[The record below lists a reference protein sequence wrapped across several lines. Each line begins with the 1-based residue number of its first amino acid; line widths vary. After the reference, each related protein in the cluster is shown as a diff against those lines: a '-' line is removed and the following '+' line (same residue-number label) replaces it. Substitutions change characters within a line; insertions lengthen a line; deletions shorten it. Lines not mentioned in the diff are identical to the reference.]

1 MSGTI
6 AMLLLGLGT
15 LLVGNGLLG
24 TLLGIRAQLE
34 GFTNTA
40 IGALMAAYFLGYVMG
55 TFLVPALI
63 RRVGHIRTFAA
74 LAAVGSASVLCYG
87 LIVHPVAWAALRV
100 ITGIAVVGVYTVVE
114 SWLNEQTPHHT
125 RGRVFA
131 IYMMVTLVGLA
142 AGQYLILTGDIGALS
157 LFAIASMLFTLGLVP
172 IAATRIHAPQP
183 LANPSVSLAHLFWIA
198 PLAAG
203 GAFIAGIVSGAF
215 WSLGAVFAQ
224 RVGLSEEGIALFMS
238 ATILGGALLQWPIG
252 RLSDHYSRR
261 FMLTLV
267 SITAALVALLALR
280 VMYESLA
287 ALIACAF
294 VYGGLM
300 FSVYSLSVAHM
311 NDRLSAPGDVLDA
324 TRGLLL
330 IFGMGSIAGPAIGGP
345 LMDWF
350 GPGTLPA
357 YSAAALGLLG
367 LLGLVRLIW
376 AVPIPLI
383 EQGRFVLMVRTTP
396 VALGMLPQTDTQP
409 ELDLSL
415 LPENN
420 LRKSGNPR

>member
-15 LLVGNGLLG
+15 LLVGTGLLG

-34 GFTNTA
+34 GFSNSS
-40 IGALMAAYFLGYVMG
+40 IGALMAAYYLGYVMG
-55 TFLVPALI
+55 TFLAPALI
-63 RRVGHIRTFAA
+63 RRVGHIRSFAA
-74 LAAVGSASVLCYG
+74 LAAIGSASVLCYG
-87 LIVHPVAWAALRV
+87 LIVHPVAWAGLRI

-114 SWLNEQTPHHT
+114 SWLNEQAPHHT
-125 RGRVFA
+125 RGQIFA
-131 IYMMVTLVGLA
+131 IYMVVTLLSLA
-142 AGQYLILTGDIGALS
+142 AGQYLILTGDPGALA
-157 LFAIASMLFTLGLVP
+157 LFAVASMLFTLGLVP

-183 LANPSVSLAHLFWIA
+183 LAAPSVSLTHLFWLA
-198 PLAAG
+198 PLAAC
-203 GAFIAGIVSGAF
+203 GAFIAGIASSAF

-238 ATILGGALLQWPIG
+238 ATIVGGALLQWPIG

-267 SITAALVALLALR
+267 SFTAALVALLVLR
-280 VMYESLA
+280 VMHASLA
-287 ALIACAF
+287 ALTACAF
-294 VYGGLM
+294 LYGGLM

-345 LMDWF
+345 LMDRF
-350 GPGTLPA
+350 GPGTIPA
-357 YSAAALGLLG
+357 YSAATLGLLG
-367 LLGLVRLIW
+367 LLGLLRLIW
-376 AVPIPLI
+376 AAPIPLI

-396 VALGMLPQTDTQP
+396 VVLEMLPQTDAQP
-409 ELDLSL
+409 ELDLPPPS
-415 LPENN
+415 EYSS
-420 LRKSGNPR
+420 RIR

>member
-6 AMLLLGLGT
+6 AMLLLGLGA

-24 TLLGIRAQLE
+24 TLLGIRARLE
-34 GFTNTA
+34 GFTNTS
-40 IGALMAAYFLGYVMG
+40 IGALMAAYFLGYVLG
-55 TFLVPALI
+55 TFLVPILI

-74 LAAVGSASVLCYG
+74 LAAMGSISVLCYG
-87 LIVHPVAWAALRV
+87 LVVHPVAWAVLRV
-100 ITGIAVVGVYTVVE
+100 VTGIAVLGVYMVVE
-114 SWLNEQTPHHT
+114 SWLNEQTPPSV

-131 IYMMVTLVGLA
+131 MYMVVTLVGLA
-142 AGQYLILTGDIGALS
+142 AGQYLILIGDTGALT

-183 LANPSVSLAHLFWIA
+183 QTTPPVSLIHLFWRA
-198 PLAAG
+198 PLAAC

-238 ATILGGALLQWPIG
+238 ATILGGAFLQWPIG

-267 SITAALVALLALR
+267 SFSAALVALLALR
-280 VMYESLA
+280 VMHESLT

-294 VYGGLM
+294 LYGGLM
-300 FSVYSLSVAHM
+300 FSVYSLSVALM
-311 NDRLSAPGDVLDA
+311 NDRLTTRWEVLDA

-330 IFGMGSIAGPAIGGP
+330 IFGIGSIAGPAIGGP

-350 GPGTLPA
+350 GPGTIPA
-357 YSAAALGLLG
+357 YSAVTLGLLG
-367 LLGLVRLIW
+367 LLGLVRLVW
-376 AVPIPLI
+376 AKPIPLI
-383 EQGRFVLMVRTTP
+383 AQGRFMPMVRTTP
-396 VALGMLPQTDTQP
+396 VVLEMLSQTDVQP
-409 ELDLSL
+409 ELEDMP
-415 LPENN
+415 LPAEEA
-420 LRKSGNPR
+420 

>member
-6 AMLLLGLGT
+6 TMLLLGLGT

-24 TLLGIRAQLE
+24 TLLGIRARLE

-63 RRVGHIRTFAA
+63 RRVGHIRSFAA
-74 LAAVGSASVLCYG
+74 LAAIGSASVLCYG
-87 LIVHPVAWAALRV
+87 LMVHPVAWATLRV

-114 SWLNEQTPHHT
+114 SWLNEQSSHHT
-125 RGRVFA
+125 RGRIFA
-131 IYMMVTLVGLA
+131 IYMMVTLASLA
-142 AGQYLILTGDIGALS
+142 AGQYLILTGDTGALM
-157 LFAIASMLFTLGLVP
+157 LFAVASMLFTLGLVP

-183 LANPSVSLAHLFWIA
+183 LATPSVSLIHLFRLA

-224 RVGLSEEGIALFMS
+224 RVGLSEESIALFMS
-238 ATILGGALLQWPIG
+238 ATIIGGALLQWPIG

-267 SITAALVALLALR
+267 SFAAALVALLVLR
-280 VMYESLA
+280 VMYASLA
-287 ALIACAF
+287 ALTACAF
-294 VYGGLM
+294 LYGGLM
-300 FSVYSLSVAHM
+300 FSIYSLSVAHM

-345 LMDWF
+345 LMDGF

-357 YSAAALGLLG
+357 YSATVLGLLG
-367 LLGLVRLIW
+367 LFGLLRLIW

-383 EQGRFVLMVRTTP
+383 EQGRFVPMVRTTP
-396 VALGMLPQTDTQP
+396 VVLKMLPRTDTQT
-409 ELDLSL
+409 ELDLPSSSKHL
-415 LPENN
+415 
-420 LRKSGNPR
+420 